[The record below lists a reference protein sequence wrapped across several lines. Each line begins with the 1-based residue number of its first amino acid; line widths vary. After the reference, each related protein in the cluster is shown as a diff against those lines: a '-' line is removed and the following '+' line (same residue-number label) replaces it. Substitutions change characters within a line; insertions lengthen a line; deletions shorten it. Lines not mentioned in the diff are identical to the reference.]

1 LTKRN
6 ITHQLNRGYYM
17 KYFNKLILCAAVVT
31 AFGANAATYNR
42 EGETTQTIVITK
54 SLELQATPGYKIT
67 DNKAGGGTIVRTS
80 DSSTAN
86 LYIGVGASSQDRDNL
101 RIVDNT
107 GNLTLIGALGCGNG
121 GQGKIDTS
129 ASLSGN
135 NSAAAT
141 CTGASSIAT
150 VVSGMS
156 PAKPEAGS
164 YTFTQEYGTFVE

>member
-1 LTKRN
+1 
-6 ITHQLNRGYYM
+6 M
-17 KYFNKLILCAAVVT
+17 KYFNKLILCAAVAA

-54 SLELQATPGYKIT
+54 SFELQATPAYNVT
-67 DNKAGGGTIVRTS
+67 DNKASGGTIVRTS
-80 DSSTAN
+80 DKSTAN

-101 RIVDNT
+101 HIVDNS
-107 GNLTLIGALGCGNG
+107 GKLTLIGSLGCGNG
-121 GQGKIDTS
+121 VQGGIDTS

-141 CTGASSIAT
+141 CTNASSIAT
-150 VVSGMS
+150 VVTGMS
-156 PAKPEAGS
+156 PEKPEAGS

>member
-1 LTKRN
+1 
-6 ITHQLNRGYYM
+6 M

-42 EGETTQTIVITK
+42 EGETTQTLVITK
-54 SLELQATPGYKIT
+54 SLELNATPAYKIT
-67 DNKAGGGTIVRTS
+67 NNKVGGGTVVSTS
-80 DSSTAN
+80 DKSIVN
-86 LYIGVGASSQDRDNL
+86 LYIGVGASSQDQDNL

-107 GNLTLIGALGCGNG
+107 GKLTLIGTLGCGNG
-121 GQGKIDTS
+121 GQANIDTS

-141 CTGASSIAT
+141 CTGSSSIAT
-150 VVSGMS
+150 YVKGMS
-156 PAKPEAGS
+156 PEKPEAGS